1 MRLSLGRSGYLCSGT
16 LIDGT
21 TVITA
26 AHCCLGYNA
35 TDIKVVINDHNFGRI
50 SANVRVASVET
61 HPKFRPKTYLNDIC
75 VLKLKMEVT
84 GLLSEIERSSHEN
97 HYPCLPEPTFKWT
110 SGTVCYSVGWGLTVN
125 NQGKKHSTRIQTQ
138 SLDIIGN
145 NRCQEL
151 MPLANPRFPQ
161 YHR

>member
-84 GLLSEIERSSHEN
+84 GLLSEIDYAPRTKTIISVCPSQLSSGQAARSVTLSD
-97 HYPCLPEPTFKWT
+97 
-110 SGTVCYSVGWGLTVN
+110 GV
-125 NQGKKHSTRIQTQ
+125 
-138 SLDIIGN
+138 
-145 NRCQEL
+145 
-151 MPLANPRFPQ
+151 
-161 YHR
+161 